1 MGTCR
6 YWTVALD
13 GAKVSGRAVALGA
26 TTAIM
31 DSGTT
36 AILVSSADAA
46 AIHQVRA
53 WHTAPGC
60 HALHEVAIR
69 GLPRNRLVS
78 RPACAI
84 QRSGVYRR
92 GARPFHH
99 SIFTDGM
106 HAGYTRGA
114 I

>member
-1 MGTCR
+1 MARR
-6 YWTVALD
+6 YWTVTLD

-53 WHTAPGC
+53 PPAVPPWYTWHAD
-60 HALHEVAIR
+60 AAV
-69 GLPRNRLVS
+69 
-78 RPACAI
+78 
-84 QRSGVYRR
+84 
-92 GARPFHH
+92 
-99 SIFTDGM
+99 
-106 HAGYTRGA
+106 
-114 I
+114 